1 MSLTE
6 LNEKYKEYPTVIH
19 EYEIGG
25 KKYRVHS
32 HFVATLNVYCH
43 QFQNSQVRVSE
54 AMDGAF
60 GFLNERRKEA

>member
-6 LNEKYKEYPTVIH
+6 LNEKYKEYPTVIR

-32 HFVATLNVYCH
+32 HFIGTKDLDKVLHQIALNRAIRETLSANVA
-43 QFQNSQVRVSE
+43 
-54 AMDGAF
+54 
-60 GFLNERRKEA
+60 